1 MIKKQ
6 TYLGNLK
13 NVHFLNFDGILS
25 SIIILYFHV
34 PKCEIL
40 LKKHG

>member
-6 TYLGNLK
+6 PHLWNLK
-13 NVHFLNFDGILS
+13 NVCFKNLERILL